1 VTLSDPTKNRP
12 GGGPVSLQALLEV
25 LGPSALDVLL
35 APAGLDVGVR
45 GTAIFDAVDPVPDGR
60 DSMLIL
66 VGTRADSPDI
76 GDVVGNAADHGF
88 VALVGKLRGCVTTV
102 LLDAAR
108 QRGLAVLA
116 TPDDVPW
123 RHLDGLLV
131 SVLGSGGLS
140 DAGVSGAGDT
150 LFALANA
157 LGAII
162 GGSVAI
168 EDLAQHVLAYSSV
181 EGQQIDPLRERGILD
196 RRVPDY
202 PHHRRQYLQ
211 VLQSAGITRFPPVDD
226 ELARAAVAIR
236 AGDMPLGTIWA
247 IEGDGGL
254 TPEGERAL
262 LDGVKVAALH
272 MLREQDVGERERHLR
287 GEVLRSMLAG
297 TRTTEDG
304 AERLGLSPGARAALV
319 GFATTDPDPT
329 GTVTARVGHA
339 VSPYAAAYRPE
350 VAITTTPHSVYAVVP
365 GNDDG
370 VRRFAE
376 GALASASK
384 ATGAVIQ
391 AAMTASVEDLDDLA
405 TLRGEVDAVLGAAM
419 ADERAPA
426 VAAVADVHTRLLLD
440 RVGDQLARDPRLRHP
455 EVQRMTEHDQER
467 GTDYGLTVL
476 AWLESFNDIGA
487 AASRLQVHPNT
498 LRYRLRR
505 IEEKFGLDFT
515 DPESRLSAWL
525 QLRMIETRLPV
536 ESHP

>member
-1 VTLSDPTKNRP
+1 V
-12 GGGPVSLQALLEV
+12 
-25 LGPSALDVLL
+25 LDVLV

-45 GTAIFDAVDPVPDGR
+45 GTAIFDAVDPVPDGQ

-66 VGTRADSPDI
+66 VGTRADSPQI
-76 GDVVGNAADHGF
+76 AEVVREAADHGY
-88 VALVGKLRGCVTTV
+88 VAVVVKLRECDPAGLV
-102 LLDAAR
+102 DEAR
-108 QRGLAVLA
+108 RGGLAVLA

-131 SVLGSGGLS
+131 SVLGSGGMPNG
-140 DAGVSGAGDT
+140 GVSSAGET
-150 LFALANA
+150 LFAVANA

-202 PHHRRQYLQ
+202 PHHRSQYLQ
-211 VLQSAGITRFPPVDD
+211 VLQSPGVTRFPRVDD
-226 ELARAAVAIR
+226 ELPRAAAAIR

-247 IEGDGGL
+247 IEGEGGL

-287 GEVLRSMLAG
+287 GEVLRAMLAG
-297 TRTTEDG
+297 TRSTEDA
-304 AERLGLSPGARAALV
+304 AERLGLARGTGAALV
-319 GFATTDPDPT
+319 GFATAEPDPS
-329 GTVTARVGHA
+329 GTVIARASRA
-339 VSPYAAAYRPE
+339 VSQYAAAYRPE
-350 VAITTTPHSVYAVVP
+350 VAITATPGTVYAVVP
-365 GNDDG
+365 GGGDG
-370 VRRFAE
+370 VRRFAD

-384 ATGAVIQ
+384 AIGTTVQ
-391 AAMTASVEDLDDLA
+391 AAMSGSTERLADLA
-405 TLRGEVDAVLGAAM
+405 SLRAEVDAVLGAAL

-426 VAAVADVHTRLLLD
+426 VATVGDVHTRLLLD
-440 RVGDQLARDPRLRHP
+440 RVGDELARDPRLRHP
-455 EVQRMTEHDQER
+455 QVHRMTEHDRER
-467 GTDYGLTVL
+467 GTDYAVTVL
-476 AWLESFNDIGA
+476 AWLEAFNDIAVA
-487 AASRLQVHPNT
+487 AARLQVHPNT

-505 IEEKFGLDFT
+505 IEEKFGLDFA

-525 QLRMIETRLPV
+525 QLRIIAAQPPAQIRV
-536 ESHP
+536 

>member
-1 VTLSDPTKNRP
+1 MTLSDPTKNRSGTAP
-12 GGGPVSLQALLEV
+12 ISLRALLEV
-25 LGPSALDVLL
+25 LGPSALDVLV

-66 VGTRADSPDI
+66 VGTRADSSDIPD
-76 GDVVGNAADHGF
+76 VLREAADQGF
-88 VALVGKLRGCVTTV
+88 VAVVVKLRGCDSTA
-102 LLDAAR
+102 LIDEAR
-108 QRGLAVLA
+108 RRGLAVLA

-131 SVLGSGGLS
+131 SVLGSGGLPNG
-140 DAGVSGAGDT
+140 DVSGPGET

-196 RRVPDY
+196 RQVPDY
-202 PHHRRQYLQ
+202 PHHRGQYLQ
-211 VLQSAGITRFPPVDD
+211 VLQSPGITRFPPVDD
-226 ELARAAVAIR
+226 ELPRAAVAIR

-247 IEGDGGL
+247 IEGEDGL

-304 AERLGLSPGARAALV
+304 AERLGLSPGSRAALV
-319 GFATTDPDPT
+319 GFATAEPDPS

-339 VSPYAAAYRPE
+339 VSQYAAAYRPE
-350 VAITTTPHSVYAVVP
+350 AAITTTPHSVYAVVP
-365 GNDDG
+365 GTEDG
-370 VRRFAE
+370 VRRFAD

-384 ATGAVIQ
+384 ATGTMIQ
-391 AAMTASVEDLDDLA
+391 AAMTASSEDLDDLA
-405 TLRGEVDAVLGAAM
+405 TLRGEVDAVLGAAL

-426 VAAVADVHTRLLLD
+426 VATVADVHTRLLLD

-455 EVQRMTEHDQER
+455 EVQLMTEHDQER
-467 GTDYGLTVL
+467 GTDYAVTVL

-525 QLRMIETRLPV
+525 QLRMVETRPPS
-536 ESHP
+536 ET

>member
-1 VTLSDPTKNRP
+1 MTLSDPTKSRSRP
-12 GGGPVSLQALLEV
+12 APIALRSLLEA
-25 LGPSALDVLL
+25 LGPSVLDVLE

-45 GTAIFDAVDPVPDGR
+45 ATAIFDSVDPVPQGA

-66 VGTRADSPDI
+66 VGTRADSPE
-76 GDVVGNAADHGF
+76 VPQVLRTAADHGF
-88 VALVGKLRGCVTTV
+88 VAVVVKLRGCDPSR
-102 LLDAAR
+102 LRDEAR
-108 QRGLAVLA
+108 RHGVAVLA

-140 DAGVSGAGDT
+140 GEGVSGPAET

-202 PHHRRQYLQ
+202 PHHRGQYLQ
-211 VLQSAGITRFPPVDD
+211 VLQGAGVTRFPPVDD
-226 ELARAAVAIR
+226 ELPRAAAAIR

-247 IEGDGGL
+247 IEGEGGL

-262 LDGVKVAALH
+262 LDGVTVAALH

-287 GEVLRSMLAG
+287 GEVLRAMLAG
-297 TRTTEDG
+297 TSSREDG
-304 AERLGLSPGARAALV
+304 ADRLGLVPGSVATLV
-319 GFATTDPDPT
+319 GFATAKPDPS
-329 GTVTARVGHA
+329 GTVIARVGHA
-339 VSPYAAAYRPE
+339 VGQYAAAYRPE
-350 VAITTTPHSVYAVVP
+350 VAITTTPDSVYALVP
-365 GNDDG
+365 GPDDG

-376 GALASASK
+376 GALVSSSR
-384 ATGAVIQ
+384 ATGAVVQ
-391 AAMTASVEDLDDLA
+391 AAASGGTEDLDDVA
-405 TLRGEVDAVLGAAM
+405 SLRAEVDAVIGAAL
-419 ADERAPA
+419 ADGRAPA
-426 VAAVADVHTRLLLD
+426 VATVADVHTRLLLD
-440 RVGDQLARDPRLRHP
+440 RLGDQLARDPRLRYP
-455 EVQRMTEHDQER
+455 EVQRMTDHDRER
-467 GTDYGLTVL
+467 GTDYGETVL
-476 AWLESFNDIGA
+476 AWLDAFNDVGA
-487 AASRLQVHPNT
+487 ASARLQVHPNT

-505 IEEKFGLDFT
+505 IEEKFGLDLA

-525 QLRMIETRLPV
+525 QLRVVQTQARTR
-536 ESHP
+536 SDA

>member
-1 VTLSDPTKNRP
+1 VTLSDLTKNRSGTAP
-12 GGGPVSLQALLEV
+12 ISLRALV
-25 LGPSALDVLL
+25 DALGPSALDVLV

-45 GTAIFDAVDPVPDGR
+45 GTAIFDAVDPVPDGD
-60 DSMLIL
+60 DSILLL
-66 VGTRADSPDI
+66 VGIRADSPDI
-76 GDVVGNAADHGF
+76 PHVVQAAADHGF
-88 VALVGKLRGCVTTV
+88 VALVVKLRGCDSITV
-102 LLDAAR
+102 VDAAR
-108 QRGLAVLA
+108 QRGLTVLA

-123 RHLDGLLV
+123 RRLDALLV
-131 SVLGSGGLS
+131 SVLGSGGLPNGS
-140 DAGVSGAGDT
+140 VSGTGET

-168 EDLAQHVLAYSSV
+168 EDLAQHVLAYSSI

-202 PHHRRQYLQ
+202 PHHRGQYLQ
-211 VLQSAGITRFPPVDD
+211 VLQSPGVTRFPPVGD
-226 ELARAAVAIR
+226 ELARAAAAIR

-247 IEGDGGL
+247 IEGEGGL

-297 TRTTEDG
+297 TRTTEGG
-304 AERLGLSPGARAALV
+304 AERLGLSPGSGAALV
-319 GFATTDPDPT
+319 GFTTADSDPS
-329 GTVTARVGHA
+329 GTLTARVGHA
-339 VSPYAAAYRPE
+339 VSQYAAAYRPE
-350 VAITTTPHSVYAVVP
+350 VTITTTPQSVYALVP
-365 GNDDG
+365 GTGDG
-370 VRRFAE
+370 ARRFAD
-376 GALASASK
+376 GAMASAQK
-384 ATGAVIQ
+384 ATGTKIQ
-391 AAMTASVEDLDDLA
+391 AAMTPSSEDLDDLVS
-405 TLRGEVDAVLGAAM
+405 LRDEVDAVLGAAL
-419 ADERAPA
+419 AVGRAPV
-426 VAAVADVHTRLLLD
+426 VATVADVHTRLLLD

-455 EVQRMTEHDQER
+455 EVQRMTDHDRTR
-467 GTDYGLTVL
+467 GTDYAVTVL

-515 DPESRLSAWL
+515 DAESRLSAWL
-525 QLRMIETRLPV
+525 QLRMV
-536 ESHP
+536 ERRPPAEAGT

>member
-45 GTAIFDAVDPVPDGR
+45 ATAIFDAVDPVPDGR

-88 VALVGKLRGCVTTV
+88 VALVVKLRGCDTTV

-211 VLQSAGITRFPPVDD
+211 VLQSPGVTRFPPVDD
-226 ELARAAVAIR
+226 ELPRAAVAIR
-236 AGDMPLGTIWA
+236 AGEMPLGTIWA
-247 IEGDGGL
+247 IEGKDGL
-254 TPEGERAL
+254 TTEGERAL

-272 MLREQDVGERERHLR
+272 MLREQDVGARERHLR
-287 GEVLRSMLAG
+287 GEVLRAMLAG
-297 TRTTEDG
+297 TVTDG
-304 AERLGLSPGARAALV
+304 AERLGLSPGSRAALV
-319 GFATTDPDPT
+319 GFAIAGSDPN

-339 VSPYAAAYRPE
+339 VSQYAAAYRPE
-350 VAITTTPHSVYAVVP
+350 VAITTTPDSVYAVVP
-365 GNDDG
+365 GADDG

-376 GALASASK
+376 GALAGSSKVTDSA
-384 ATGAVIQ
+384 VQ
-391 AAMTASVEDLDDLA
+391 AAMTASSEGLDDLA
-405 TLRGEVDAVLGAAM
+405 ALRSEVDAVLGAALT
-419 ADERAPA
+419 DERAPA
-426 VAAVADVHTRLLLD
+426 VATVGDVHTRLLLD

-455 EVQRMTEHDQER
+455 EVQAMTEHDRER
-467 GTDYGLTVL
+467 GTDYAVTVL
-476 AWLESFNDIGA
+476 AWLESFSDIGA
-487 AASRLQVHPNT
+487 AAARLQVHPNT

-505 IEEKFGLDFT
+505 IEERFGLDLT

-525 QLRMIETRLPV
+525 QLRLVQARPSATT
-536 ESHP
+536 